1 MPPVLA
7 APKTLA
13 KPTSMLRRLGPGL
26 ITGAADDD
34 PSGIATYS
42 QVGAQFGYGL
52 AWTMLFSLP
61 FMIVIQEIS
70 ARIGCV
76 TGRGIAD
83 NLRRHYRPWL
93 GRTIVSLLL
102 VANVINLG
110 ADVGAMGAALKLLLG
125 GNARLYTVGFGIL
138 CIVAEIFVS
147 YAQYAGLLKWLT
159 LSLFAYVAVV
169 FTAHVPWSAALLGT
183 LVPHL
188 TFDAGHATALVAVL
202 GTTISPY
209 LFFWQAGM
217 EVEDRRQHNAGPLC
231 LAPREAGPQLRRI
244 RIDTV
249 VGMAASNV
257 IAIFII
263 YATAATLHVAGVT
276 DIQTSSQAAEALRPI
291 AGDFTFAIFAAGIIG
306 TGLLAVP
313 VLAGSG
319 AYAVSETFRWREGLD
334 RRLLQAKSFYAAIA
348 VSTMA
353 GVGLNFTAL
362 DPVKA
367 LYWSA
372 VVNGVL
378 AAPVMA
384 AMLLIGANG
393 RIMGRLT
400 LSRLML
406 VFGWLATSV
415 MFAASVGFFVL

>member
-1 MPPVLA
+1 
-7 APKTLA
+7 
-13 KPTSMLRRLGPGL
+13 
-26 ITGAADDD
+26 
-34 PSGIATYS
+34 
-42 QVGAQFGYGL
+42 
-52 AWTMLFSLP
+52 
-61 FMIVIQEIS
+61 
-70 ARIGCV
+70 
-76 TGRGIAD
+76 
-83 NLRRHYRPWL
+83 
-93 GRTIVSLLL
+93 
-102 VANVINLG
+102 
-110 ADVGAMGAALKLLLG
+110 
-125 GNARLYTVGFGIL
+125 
-138 CIVAEIFVS
+138 
-147 YAQYAGLLKWLT
+147 
-159 LSLFAYVAVV
+159 V

-217 EVEDRRQHNAGPLC
+217 EVEDRRHRNARPLC

-378 AAPVMA
+378 AAPVMV

-400 LSRLML
+400 LSRPML
-406 VFGWLATSV
+406 IGGWVATLV